1 MALKRYAQVGK
12 YCVSCGSCVKVCPKE
27 ALSIWKGVMAKVDRK
42 LCVGCGKCASECPAG
57 TLDMREREAAE

>member
-42 LCVGCGKCASECPAG
+42 LCVGC
-57 TLDMREREAAE
+57 

>member
-1 MALKRYAQVGK
+1 M
-12 YCVSCGSCVKVCPKE
+12 VCPKE

-57 TLDMREREAAE
+57 TIDMREREAAE